1 MQYDFYFNAENIEV
15 SFLTF
20 DSKILTFKSEVKNL
34 TFNLS
39 IVRLELISDSLEKTI
54 ERKQFLSQI
63 LDDKPIIN
71 LEFGSLNSDKE
82 RVEMHLTLFDEHLNS
97 RYFYFNIGQR
107 WTGGGRFFV
116 RSLD

>member
-1 MQYDFYFNAENIEV
+1 MQHDYYSTTNDIEV

-20 DSKILTFKSEVKNL
+20 NSNILTFKSEIKNL
-34 TFNLS
+34 TFDLS
-39 IVRLELISDSLEKTI
+39 IVRLEVISDILEKTV

>member
-1 MQYDFYFNAENIEV
+1 MQHDYYSTTNDIEV

-20 DSKILTFKSEVKNL
+20 NSNILTFKSEIKNL
-34 TFNLS
+34 TFDLS
-39 IVRLELISDSLEKTI
+39 IVRLVKISDTLEKTL

-63 LDDKPIIN
+63 LDEKPVIN
-71 LEFGSLNSDKE
+71 SSFKTLDSDRE
-82 RVEMHLTLFDEHLNS
+82 RVELHLTLFDEHLNS
-97 RYFYFNIGQR
+97 RYFYFDIGQD